1 MFLGIDI
8 VLFCFVLFCFVL
20 FCFVLFCFVLFV
32 LFCFVLFCFVL
43 FCFVLFC
50 FVLFCLLF
58 FWDCCDMVGHSG
70 SCGGF
75 LHVARL
81 VRYETDY
88 GMGKVELAYLGIVL
102 PFGDR
107 KPRSGGIS
115 II

>member
-1 MFLGIDI
+1 M
-8 VLFCFVLFCFVL
+8 FCFVLFCFVL
-20 FCFVLFCFVLFV
+20 FCFVFVLFV

-43 FCFVLFC
+43 FCFVYY
-50 FVLFCLLF
+50 F

-75 LHVARL
+75 LHVAWL
-81 VRYETDY
+81 VRYQTDY

-107 KPRSGGIS
+107 
-115 II
+115 